1 MERGSAERERLER
14 PPPFGRAPSF
24 PTMNKSRFPA
34 QFQDP
39 DAQATIVI
47 DRRRFLKDSFVATA
61 GLSLV
66 PAAVA
71 AGEALQQGAAPF
83 LFDLHTHPGAFF
95 GKGGPEYA
103 GDAAVLKTVAG
114 MRDAKL
120 TGAFF
125 SLVADAPLLERT
137 PTGIVPRGAY
147 AAGDG
152 AREYR
157 RQLSILREL
166 LTATPAFLA
175 TRSSDLLRAQREQKV
190 AAFVACEGGEFLD
203 GMAERI
209 DQLYA
214 DGVRSLQLV
223 HYVPSVLGD
232 LQTQPRQHGGLSSLG
247 KTVVKRASAAGMV
260 LDVAHAAF
268 DTVRDVASQ
277 TSAPL
282 ILSHSILKIDDSR
295 PLAAR
300 AISEEHAKL
309 VARTGGVIGAWPSG
323 FNASFGEFVA
333 NTKRLIDLV
342 GIDHV
347 GLGTDMDSNFKP
359 VLRAYA
365 QVSDWADGLREKGFT
380 RSEVAK
386 VLGGNMQR
394 VLTQVVG

>member
-1 MERGSAERERLER
+1 MI
-14 PPPFGRAPSF
+14 
-24 PTMNKSRFPA
+24 N
-34 QFQDP
+34 
-39 DAQATIVI
+39 
-47 DRRRFLKDSFVATA
+47 RRRFLQDSLVATA

-66 PAAVA
+66 PAAIA
-71 AGEALQQGAAPF
+71 AGEALGQGGPI
-83 LFDLHTHPGAFF
+83 LFDLHAHPGAFF
-95 GKGGPEYA
+95 SKGRPEYT
-103 GDAAVLKTVAG
+103 GDAAVVKTVAG

-125 SLVADAPLLERT
+125 SLVADYPLIERT

-147 AAGDG
+147 GAGDG
-152 AREYR
+152 AREYS

-190 AAFVACEGGEFLD
+190 AAFLACEGGEFLD
-203 GMAERI
+203 GKPERI

-223 HYVPSVLGD
+223 HYVPSALGD
-232 LQTQPRQHGGLSSLG
+232 LQTQPRQHGGLSAFG
-247 KTVVKRASAAGMV
+247 KSVVKRATAAGIV

-300 AISEEHAKL
+300 AVSEEHAKL

-323 FNASFGEFVA
+323 FNASFDEFVD
-333 NTKRLIDLV
+333 NTKRLIDVV

-359 VLRAYA
+359 VLSAYA
-365 QVSDWADGLREKGFT
+365 QVTDWADGLQAKGLT
-380 RSEVAK
+380 RSDVAK

>member
-1 MERGSAERERLER
+1 MI
-14 PPPFGRAPSF
+14 
-24 PTMNKSRFPA
+24 N
-34 QFQDP
+34 
-39 DAQATIVI
+39 
-47 DRRRFLKDSFVATA
+47 RRRFLQDTLVATA
-61 GLSLV
+61 GLSLA

-71 AGEALQQGAAPF
+71 AGEALGQGAPVS
-83 LFDLHTHPGAFF
+83 FDLHAHPGAFF
-95 GKGGPEYA
+95 DKGRPEYA
-103 GDAAVLKTVAG
+103 GDAAVVKTVTG

-137 PTGIVPRGAY
+137 PTGIVPRGTY

-152 AREYR
+152 AREFR

-190 AAFVACEGGEFLD
+190 AAFLACEGGEFLD
-203 GMAERI
+203 GKPERI

-223 HYVPSVLGD
+223 HYVPSALGD
-232 LQTQPRQHGGLSSLG
+232 LQTQPRQHGGLSALG
-247 KTVVKRASAAGMV
+247 KAVVKRATAAGMV

-268 DTVRDVASQ
+268 DTVRDVASH

-300 AISEEHAKL
+300 AISEAHAKL
-309 VARTGGVIGAWPSG
+309 VAKTGGVIGAWPSG
-323 FNASFGEFVA
+323 FNAGFDEFVD
-333 NTKRLIDLV
+333 NTKRLIDVV

-347 GLGTDMDSNFKP
+347 GLGTDMDGNFKP
-359 VLRAYA
+359 VLSTYA
-365 QVSDWADGLREKGFT
+365 DVTAWANGLQAKGFT
-380 RSEVAK
+380 RAEVAK
-386 VLGGNMQR
+386 VLGGNVRR
-394 VLTQVVG
+394 VLTQVVGWS